1 MTPCC
6 AGATRQPAF
15 DAPHLGDPLDVAYDA
30 GVNLA
35 YAIAAPTVP
44 PRLTEH
50 SRRMAQRIY
59 RVADR
64 VYCAVGYAIAN
75 IIFVVGDDGIVVID
89 TTEAVSAA
97 KRIHED
103 FCAIDPRHAELPVKA
118 VVYTHNHTDHT
129 GGVRAFANEARL
141 ADGSI
146 EIIAHSSLMETV
158 INNANLVAPILATRS
173 AYSFGALLSSGATG
187 KVNAGIGPVLVTEP
201 ASFLAPTRVF
211 DQSLDIVLAGVR
223 FEFRHA
229 PSEADDEIVMWL
241 PELGVLLSAEVIQGE
256 CLANV
261 HTLRGTR
268 YRDPERWYQSID
280 MMRGFKATHMVPA
293 HGRPVSG
300 KAAVAEV
307 LSVYRDAIQFIHDQ
321 AIRHMNLG
329 LTQDELADAI
339 PALPPHLA
347 QHAWLGEYYGTVKH
361 SVRQVYSGQLGW
373 FEGDPTF
380 LDPLPRTE
388 RARRTVEM
396 MGGVDVVRGAARI
409 ALGDSEWRWAAELS
423 TLLVRLDS
431 QDNDARAIKASALRE
446 LGYRTENT
454 NWRNWYL
461 SAARELEHAY
471 DELPFS
477 GGGLSS
483 MDVMRAQP
491 LGNLLQRL
499 GVCVDP
505 IASAEVHMTLLLR
518 LTDRTDVYAL
528 ELRRGILQIHERAH
542 ERASPADIQLVL
554 DTATLYPMV
563 RDIAGQV
570 PALLDAGT
578 VLLERGSPDQ
588 IRKFLSCFDR
598 PARRMPALAA
608 R

>member
-6 AGATRQPAF
+6 AKSVRLAEF
-15 DAPHLGDPLDVAYDA
+15 DAPHLGDPLDVAFDA

-35 YAIAAPTVP
+35 FTVAAPTVP

-64 VYCAVGYAIAN
+64 VYCAVGYALAN

-97 KRIHED
+97 KRIYED
-103 FCAIDPRHAELPVKA
+103 FCAIDPRHAGLPVKA

-129 GGVRAFANEARL
+129 GGVRAFVDDSDL
-141 ADGSI
+141 AAGRI
-146 EIIAHSSLMETV
+146 EIIAHRTLMDTV

-173 AYSFGALLSSGATG
+173 AYSFGTLLPAGATG
-187 KVNAGIGPVLVTEP
+187 KVNAGIGPVLVAEP
-201 ASFLAPTRVF
+201 ASFFAPTLVF
-211 DQSLDIVLAGVR
+211 DDTLDIVLAGVR
-223 FEFRHA
+223 FEFRYA

-268 YRDPERWYQSID
+268 YRDPVRWYQTID
-280 MMRGFKATHMVPA
+280 MMRGLDAMHMVPA

-300 KAAVAEV
+300 RKAVAE
-307 LSVYRDAIQFIHDQ
+307 LLCVYRDAIQFIHDQ
-321 AIRHMNLG
+321 TIRQMNFG
-329 LTQDELADAI
+329 LSPDELVEAI

-373 FEGDPTF
+373 FDGDPAS
-380 LDPLPRTE
+380 LDPLPRVE
-388 RARRTVEM
+388 RSQRMIAM
-396 MGGVDVVRGAARI
+396 MGGAEAVRGAARI
-409 ALGDSEWRWAAELS
+409 ALGDADWRWAAELA
-423 TLLVRLDS
+423 TLLVHVDRDDADS
-431 QDNDARAIKASALRE
+431 RGIKATALRE
-446 LGYRTENT
+446 LGYCTENT

-471 DELPFS
+471 DDLPFAGS
-477 GGGLSS
+477 ASLASV
-483 MDVMRAQP
+483 DLLKAQP
-491 LGNLLQRL
+491 LRNLFQRFC
-499 GVCVDP
+499 VIVDP
-505 IASAEVHMTLLLR
+505 VRCAGMHMKLAIR
-518 LTDRTDVYAL
+518 ITDRDETYAL
-528 ELRRGILQIHERAH
+528 ELRRGVLQIHEG
-542 ERASPADIQLVL
+542 ASADADVRVALDSASLYGVLRETTTLLPAAMQNGSAVLEHGTAAQLSAFF
-554 DTATLYPMV
+554 D
-563 RDIAGQV
+563 
-570 PALLDAGT
+570 
-578 VLLERGSPDQ
+578 
-588 IRKFLSCFDR
+588 CFDR
-598 PARRMPALAA
+598 PSRRMPALAA

>member
-1 MTPCC
+1 MTRCC
-6 AGATRQPAF
+6 PATLRNRDF
-15 DAPHLGDPLDVAYDA
+15 DAPHVGDPLDVAFDA

-35 YAIAAPTVP
+35 FAVAAPTVP

-59 RVADR
+59 RVAER

-75 IIFVVGDDGIVVID
+75 IIFVVGDDGIVVVD
-89 TTEAVSAA
+89 ATEAVSAA
-97 KRIHED
+97 KRIYED

-129 GGVRAFANEARL
+129 GGVRAFVDEAALEAGRV
-141 ADGSI
+141 
-146 EIIAHSSLMETV
+146 EIIAHRTLMDTV

-173 AYSFGALLSSGATG
+173 AYSFGTLLPPGATG
-187 KVNAGIGPVLVTEP
+187 KVNAGIGPVLVAEP
-201 ASFLAPTRVF
+201 ASFFAPTRVF
-211 DQSLDIVLAGVR
+211 DDALDIVLAGVR
-223 FEFRHA
+223 FQFRYA

-268 YRDPERWYQSID
+268 YRDPVRWYQTID
-280 MMRGFKATHMVPA
+280 MMRGFGAAHMVPA

-300 KAAVAEV
+300 AAAVADV
-307 LSVYRDAIQFIHDQ
+307 LTVYRDAIQFIHDQ
-321 AIRHMNLG
+321 TIRHMNFG
-329 LTQDELADAI
+329 MTPDELAEAI

-347 QHAWLGEYYGTVKH
+347 RHAWLGEYYGTVKH

-373 FEGDPTF
+373 FDGDPAS
-380 LDPLPRTE
+380 LDPLPRAE

-396 MGGVDVVRGAARI
+396 MGGADTVRAAARL
-409 ALGDSEWRWAAELS
+409 ALGDSDWRWAAELA
-423 TLLVRLDS
+423 TLLVRLDL
-431 QDNDARAIKASALRE
+431 DDVDARSIKAEALRE

-471 DELPFS
+471 EDLPFAGS
-477 GGGLSS
+477 ASLAST
-483 MDVMRAQP
+483 DVLRAQP
-491 LGNLLQRL
+491 LRNVFQRFS
-499 GVCVDP
+499 VCIDP
-505 IASAEVHMTLLLR
+505 ARCADLHATLVFR
-518 LTDRTDVYAL
+518 ITDRDETYAL
-528 ELRRGILQIHERAH
+528 ELRRGVLQIHEREPSAVDLQI
-542 ERASPADIQLVL
+542 ALN
-554 DTATLYPMV
+554 TATLYGLL
-563 RDIAGQV
+563 RDIAGQL
-570 PALLDAGT
+570 PASLESGAIA
-578 VLLERGSPDQ
+578 LERGTLKQ
-588 IRKFLSCFDR
+588 LSVFFDSFDR
-598 PARRMPALAA
+598 PARRMPALAS